1 MITLDK
7 LPFDLVRYC
16 IIPYL
21 SVNDQR
27 SLLDT
32 NREWYKYK
40 KSTWYVTINNHKI
53 MDNLD
58 MLPTLVDDVSKQ
70 IKLCLSESYI
80 NVTINT

>member
-1 MITLDK
+1 
-7 LPFDLVRYC
+7 
-16 IIPYL
+16 L

-80 NVTINT
+80 NVTINS